1 MKSGTGLR
9 RWGHRRYKTSGGFG
23 DGEATGRHATMRE
36 FISQLSALNH
46 QLQRRDCLC
55 VIRQ

>member
-23 DGEATGRHATMRE
+23 DGEAPAPAHYNGAN
-36 FISQLSALNH
+36 SSLSYQLSTINCSA
-46 QLQRRDCLC
+46 
-55 VIRQ
+55 VIACA